1 MFANISVCTG
11 KFPLTFTIVNTNLD
25 TQWSMQN
32 VHIVIF
38 QLLEFCVSV
47 SEEFTLHLKFLPE
60 YTRGSLEET
69 KNIFL
74 MEMAAMEEEM
84 A

>member
-1 MFANISVCTG
+1 
-11 KFPLTFTIVNTNLD
+11 
-25 TQWSMQN
+25 MQN